1 MGKRFE
7 VTPEQVDW
15 LRNAIKQGISRKDM
29 ATYLH
34 CDVTTLR
41 RVLVRHD
48 LAIFNGSKY
57 AIAPETL
64 MWTRPCIT
72 CKSTISRP
80 KNQYI
85 CDNCTK
91 HNELGD
97 EWL

>member
-1 MGKRFE
+1 
-7 VTPEQVDW
+7 
-15 LRNAIKQGISRKDM
+15 M
-29 ATYLH
+29 ADYLQ

-41 RVLVRHD
+41 RILVRHN

-57 AIAPETL
+57 AIAPETIT
-64 MWTRPCIT
+64 WNRPCMK
-72 CKSTISRP
+72 CKSTETRP

-85 CDNCTK
+85 CDTCTI